1 MQSIVLFHPNNPSLK
16 QIELTDKQTLH
27 DLKISNKD
35 GCLQYSL
42 KSTSPITISGSLS
55 NSNMLALNMP
65 SPNDG
70 NNKISTMVAISPA
83 NVGTSGVYFLE
94 NISSRRKSAVFK
106 PFDEEQ
112 GMVNNPKGFT
122 NAPLKS
128 NFKPGQGIIRE
139 YAAYL
144 LDWENF
150 CKIPK
155 TQLTHL
161 EDESFH
167 YQTGTYPK
175 LGALQEFVQDSEE
188 ISSFGLNLFSD
199 FEIQK
204 IALLDIRL
212 LNCDRNDQNV
222 LVIKKSRKDKTDD
235 LELVPIDHA
244 YCLPPQLYIERWDW
258 FWFNYPQINRPEVS
272 VSPHCL
278 FLIRLVHNLIVK
290 SLNIGLT
297 LLQIASMV
305 ARTDVTVPSPLEKI
319 ITEAETNAF
328 STMEARSGRL
338 NSHTYYDSFDD
349 LSKGKSPRQRSNSTS
364 NNSFYSNFKS
374 TTENFISDLSNR
386 VMTSPLKFQR
396 TESFALLSNDKINE
410 HSFTDIAVSKT
421 SPVRAKSSESYLI
434 NGTKIRKSSSG
445 SFDETILT
453 GTSTISS
460 DKSTLLS
467 TDNWEISLNLSVA
480 QLSRKYFFTDRSSV
494 ETTESEFSEEW
505 NLSTS
510 PTSSNYDILTVDKSS
525 SSSRVVRD
533 SLNSIGDSSNL
544 TDVSTDTYD
553 SHPNAIKIP
562 SRHNSFNNSI
572 DGLYLA
578 PHSSYSNSLSNQSLA
593 LRRMVSFAA
602 NGSAPMYD
610 CSSLYEDKLTET
622 LSKNFNDPIDVINGR
637 RVPRKIIQ
645 RQTLHE
651 SLEFQTLRFHFAET
665 LLTFL
670 IKKLTV

>member
-1 MQSIVLFHPNNPSLK
+1 
-16 QIELTDKQTLH
+16 
-27 DLKISNKD
+27 
-35 GCLQYSL
+35 
-42 KSTSPITISGSLS
+42 
-55 NSNMLALNMP
+55 MP
-65 SPNDG
+65 SPNDS
-70 NNKISTMVAISPA
+70 NNSTMVAISPA
-83 NVGTSGVYFLE
+83 NVGTSGVYFVE

-155 TQLTHL
+155 TQLAHI

-167 YQTGTYPK
+167 YQTDTYPK

-222 LVIKKSRKDKTDD
+222 LVIKKSGKVKTDD

-258 FWFNYPQINRPEVS
+258 FWFNYPQISRPVCKEIIDYMNRLNIDKLLDHLSHHVS

-297 LLQIASMV
+297 ILQIASMV
-305 ARTDVTVPSPLEKI
+305 ARIDVNVPSPLEKI
-319 ITEAETNAF
+319 ITEAENNAF

-338 NSHTYYDSFDD
+338 NSHSYRDSFDD

-396 TESFALLSNDKINE
+396 TESFELLNNDKINE
-410 HSFTDIAVSKT
+410 HSFIDIAVSKIT
-421 SPVRAKSSESYLI
+421 SPVRAKSSESYLL
-434 NGTKIRKSSSG
+434 NGIKIRKSSSG
-445 SFDETILT
+445 SFDESILAGPT
-453 GTSTISS
+453 TVNS
-460 DKSTLLS
+460 DKNALLS
-467 TDNWEISLNLSVA
+467 TDTWEITLNLSVS
-480 QLSRKYFFTDRSSV
+480 QLSRKNLFTDSKFTGSV
-494 ETTESEFSEEW
+494 ETTESDVSEEW

-510 PTSSNYDILTVDKSS
+510 PTSSNYDTLSAYKIG

-562 SRHNSFNNSI
+562 SRHSSFNNSI

-578 PHSSYSNSLSNQSLA
+578 PHSSYSNSFPNQSLA
-593 LRRMVSFAA
+593 LRRMVSFTA

-610 CSSLYEDKLTET
+610 CSSLYEDKLYGD
-622 LSKNFNDPIDVINGR
+622 FI
-637 RVPRKIIQ
+637 
-645 RQTLHE
+645 
-651 SLEFQTLRFHFAET
+651 
-665 LLTFL
+665 
-670 IKKLTV
+670 